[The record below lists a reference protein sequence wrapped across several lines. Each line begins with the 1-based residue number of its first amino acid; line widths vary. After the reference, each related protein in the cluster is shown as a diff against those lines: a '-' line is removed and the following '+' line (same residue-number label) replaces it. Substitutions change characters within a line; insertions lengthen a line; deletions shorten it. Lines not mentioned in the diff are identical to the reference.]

1 MVGPVFYSVFESHNN
16 SSKQSKCYKCNVKSC
31 FYSVFES
38 YNNSTITV
46 HAINSLGSPVFSLYL
61 NHTIIVQ
68 QYSTWNECIGKSCFF
83 TVSESYNNSVTTQC
97 MLLMLVYILCFILYV
112 YHTIIVQQHST
123 RYKSIGKPCLYS
135 VFES

>member
-1 MVGPVFYSVFESHNN
+1 MVGHVFYSVFESHNN

-68 QYSTWNECIGKSCFF
+68 QYSTWNECIGKSCFCS
-83 TVSESYNNSVTTQC
+83 VLESYNNSATTQ
-97 MLLMLVYILCFILYV
+97 YILSM
-112 YHTIIVQQHST
+112 QW
-123 RYKSIGKPCLYS
+123 S
-135 VFES
+135 VFVF